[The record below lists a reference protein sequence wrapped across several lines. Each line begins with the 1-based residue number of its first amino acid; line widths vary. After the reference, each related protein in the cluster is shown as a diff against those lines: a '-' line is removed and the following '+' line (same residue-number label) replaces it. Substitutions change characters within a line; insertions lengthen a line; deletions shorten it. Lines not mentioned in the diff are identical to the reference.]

1 MREKIKDRGRL
12 EHILESIDYIIDFS
26 KGISLDDFK
35 KDKKLQFAIIKNVE
49 IIGEASYMLSNEF
62 RKQHPEVSW
71 RKIIH
76 LRHVLVHGYYQI
88 KPEMIWEIVQKE
100 LLTLKVQIQTLYNRE
115 YPPINQ

>member
-1 MREKIKDRGRL
+1 MREKIRDRGRL

-26 KGISLDDFK
+26 EGIDWDEFK

-49 IIGEASYMLSNEF
+49 IIGEASYMLSKEF
-62 RKQHPEVSW
+62 REQHPEVLW

-88 KPEMIWEIVQKE
+88 RLEMIWEIVQKE
-100 LLTLKVQIQTLYNRE
+100 LLILKEQIQALYKLEAEN
-115 YPPINQ
+115 